1 MDKKDLIEKLKDVA
15 AWDAW
20 RKENPDEKIN
30 LRVPIWRVPIWA
42 LQKSLKKAMTGF
54 WFFRKVQVWQILTKL
69 D

>member
-30 LRVPIWRVPIWA
+30 LRVPI
-42 LQKSLKKAMTGF
+42 
-54 WFFRKVQVWQILTKL
+54 
-69 D
+69 